1 MLQSQHRA
9 ARAQKHQRS
18 IPAEKVRALAAQL
31 LGTARS
37 VPGIPGSAAPPRAP
51 GKEQGEQLGEKG
63 ESEARMRA
71 GGDCESGWVGEWM
84 ERWMERWAE
93 LPYLPRS
100 RSTAPAPPPLA
111 RSGAEAAGSFIAR
124 APPSGRA
131 AQPGPARPHRAA
143 LGPPVI
149 AGTR

>member
-84 ERWMERWAE
+84 DGKMDGEMGRAP
-93 LPYLPRS
+93 LPAALPQCRSSAAAPRS
-100 RSTAPAPPPLA
+100 ER
-111 RSGAEAAGSFIAR
+111 G
-124 APPSGRA
+124 
-131 AQPGPARPHRAA
+131 
-143 LGPPVI
+143 
-149 AGTR
+149 